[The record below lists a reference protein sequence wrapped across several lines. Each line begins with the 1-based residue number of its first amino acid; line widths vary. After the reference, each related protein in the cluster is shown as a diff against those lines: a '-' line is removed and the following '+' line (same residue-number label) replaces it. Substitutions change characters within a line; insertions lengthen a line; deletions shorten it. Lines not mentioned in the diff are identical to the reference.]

1 MISVSEELKNAFNT
15 GNQKD
20 LTLYF
25 SDNTSL
31 TNENIVAES
40 MSLEQILCDEEQIAF
55 GLCNSASFKITILNS
70 NKSRVGQT
78 VTPVIS
84 IRGTEYS
91 MQLGVFKIVED
102 KVTDDRLHRNITAY
116 DSLYD
121 IVNTDYASWY
131 TSLTFPMTLK
141 QFRDSFFTH
150 IGLTQVSASLIND
163 SMTVEKTVDADVFS
177 GSDIIRAIC
186 ELNAVFGCIDNEG
199 NFKYIPFVHEGG
211 LYPEEDLFPADD
223 LYPNDGFDVIVS
235 GSPYSYV
242 SGSFVYEDYVV
253 QRITG
258 LAIVEDESDTSE
270 LYGTDENLYM
280 ITGNYLLFGKNATDL
295 RTVAE
300 NFLGFV
306 GRFQYKPARIR
317 MRAMPWVELGDIIGV
332 VGKKG
337 NAVFPIL
344 KRTMSGITALYDDY
358 EAQGKEYYSFSA
370 NTVSSMVEKLKSKTM
385 RIVANVDEISTEL
398 VEYETQT
405 DGTLESH
412 SSRIQ
417 QNADNITSE
426 VARATGSENSLSSR
440 IIQTAESIESEVRRA
455 TGAEGDLSSLIQQN
469 ANQILL
475 RVEKNGVISAIN
487 QSAEQVQISASKINL
502 QGYVTVTD
510 LSGSG
515 TTTIN
520 GSNIKTG
527 VITSNNGSMTIDL
540 DNNTITAEK
549 LIVTATNFRLS
560 SSGVL
565 TCSGATI
572 NEGKLNL
579 SYSANYSCP
588 GASSGTTFDVEAT
601 QRVRIENG
609 KLYFDLRTDK
619 INGTTYGGS
628 FENTLQIYS
637 IPFEYQDD
645 VAQPYARYR
654 AYISTSSHQLE
665 ELRITPW
672 VRANGGLSASNV
684 YVDNIY
690 LNGSTI
696 SRPQTRG
703 SNTGFMYLDSGEYS
717 YHTTQSGYIG
727 RIQIGWNDDP
737 HFVFRPYADAVTD
750 KYYLGTASRR
760 WGRVYSAQYYGD
772 STAIITSDETVKTDI
787 NSLDLQK
794 SSDFIYSLKPC
805 EYKMVNGTSDRF
817 HHGFIAQEVKESLGN
832 NDWGVYIDQSLEE
845 DSESNLKG
853 LRYAEF
859 IADMVATIQLQNK
872 RIKELEEK
880 VNG

>member
-40 MSLEQILCDEEQIAF
+40 MSLEQILCDEEQITF

-78 VTPVIS
+78 VTPVIT

-116 DSLYD
+116 DALYD

-141 QFRDSFFTH
+141 QFRDAFFEH
-150 IGLTQVSASLIND
+150 IDLTQVSASLIND
-163 SMTVEKTVDADVFS
+163 SMTVENTVDVDVFS
-177 GSDIIRAIC
+177 GSDIIKAIC

-199 NFKYIPFVHEGG
+199 HFKYIPFVHEGG
-211 LYPEEDLFPADD
+211 LYPEEDLFPDDD

-385 RIVANVDEISTEL
+385 RIVANVDEISSEL
-398 VEYETQT
+398 IEYERQT

-412 SSRIQ
+412 SSLIQ
-417 QNADNITSE
+417 QTADNITSE
-426 VARATGSENSLSSR
+426 VQRATGAENSLSSR
-440 IIQTAESIESEVRRA
+440 IIQTAESVESEVRRA
-455 TGAEGDLSSLIQQN
+455 TGAEGNLSS
-469 ANQILL
+469 
-475 RVEKNGVISAIN
+475 RIS
-487 QSAEQVQISASKINL
+487 QSAHTIDLGVNYSGASQGLDSNSNASITISLYDENGNL
-502 QGYVTVTD
+502 ISSGDGNIT
-510 LSGSG
+510 LSGNVIFKSNLTDG
-515 TTTIN
+515 TTTISGN
-520 GSNIKTG
+520 NITTG
-527 VITSNNGSMTIDL
+527 TINANQVAVTNLNADNIISGTITSAGINIGSGTFVVNPSTGYLETINFSDIGRWIRWGKYSDATSKFEIGVAQYSTADNYAMTLRVSPVGNQNSAIRLTLTDGEVG
-540 DNNTITAEK
+540 IRYQYHYK
-549 LIVTATNFRLS
+549 ATSLS
-560 SSGVL
+560 SYAFTPYGESSFTSFNYPTLGTSGRPWGKLFSRNIIYGSVSL
-565 TCSGATI
+565 TPGSVGATVSTEI
-572 NEGKLNL
+572 SYNEDTYFSGDIPKGYAMA
-579 SYSANYSCP
+579 STGGPEKVHASIIAANSN
-588 GASSGTTFDVEAT
+588 AT
-601 QRVRIENG
+601 
-609 KLYFDLRTDK
+609 
-619 INGTTYGGS
+619 
-628 FENTLQIYS
+628 
-637 IPFEYQDD
+637 
-645 VAQPYARYR
+645 
-654 AYISTSSHQLE
+654 
-665 ELRITPW
+665 
-672 VRANGGLSASNV
+672 
-684 YVDNIY
+684 IY
-690 LNGSTI
+690 LN
-696 SRPQTRG
+696 R
-703 SNTGFMYLDSGEYS
+703 E
-717 YHTTQSGYIG
+717 
-727 RIQIGWNDDP
+727 
-737 HFVFRPYADAVTD
+737 
-750 KYYLGTASRR
+750 
-760 WGRVYSAQYYGD
+760 
-772 STAIITSDETVKTDI
+772 
-787 NSLDLQK
+787 
-794 SSDFIYSLKPC
+794 
-805 EYKMVNGTSDRF
+805 
-817 HHGFIAQEVKESLGN
+817 N
-832 NDWGVYIDQSLEE
+832 N
-845 DSESNLKG
+845 
-853 LRYAEF
+853 
-859 IADMVATIQLQNK
+859 VATTRVDYLVIF
-872 RIKELEEK
+872 
-880 VNG
+880 

>member
-40 MSLEQILCDEEQIAF
+40 MSLEQILCDEEQINF
-55 GLCNSASFKITILNS
+55 GLCNAASFKITILNS
-70 NKSRVGQT
+70 NTSRVGQT
-78 VTPVIS
+78 VTPVIT

-116 DSLYD
+116 DALYD

-131 TSLTFPMTLK
+131 SSLTFPMTLK
-141 QFRDSFFTH
+141 QFRDAFFEH
-150 IGLTQVSASLIND
+150 IDLTQISASLIND

-177 GSDIIRAIC
+177 GSDILKAIC

-258 LAIVEDESDTSE
+258 LAIVEEESDTSE

-300 NFLGFV
+300 NFLDFV

-358 EAQGKEYYSFSA
+358 EAQGKKYYSFSA

-398 VEYETQT
+398 TEYETQT
-405 DGTLESH
+405 DGTLSQH
-412 SSRIQ
+412 
-417 QNADNITSE
+417 
-426 VARATGSENSLSSR
+426 
-440 IIQTAESIESEVRRA
+440 
-455 TGAEGDLSSLIQQN
+455 SSLIQQN

-515 TTTIN
+515 TTTVN
-520 GSNIKTG
+520 GNRVRSG
-527 VITSNNGSMTIDL
+527 SLVSNNGTMTIDL
-540 DNNTITAEK
+540 DNNSITANT
-549 LIVTATNFRLS
+549 LVVNASNFRVDANGTVTAT
-560 SSGVL
+560 
-565 TCSGATI
+565 
-572 NEGKLNL
+572 
-579 SYSANYSCP
+579 
-588 GASSGTTFDVEAT
+588 GASITGDITANHIYVADSIKMFMSTYYTSGYSDFVTVVPGVSSAPWAQAKYQIHVPTGEVALELSRPFGI
-601 QRVRIENG
+601 QVRC
-609 KLYFDLRTDK
+609 
-619 INGTTYGGS
+619 
-628 FENTLQIYS
+628 
-637 IPFEYQDD
+637 
-645 VAQPYARYR
+645 
-654 AYISTSSHQLE
+654 
-665 ELRITPW
+665 
-672 VRANGGLSASNV
+672 
-684 YVDNIY
+684 
-690 LNGSTI
+690 NGSVTAT
-696 SRPQTRG
+696 SLGT
-703 SNTGFMYLDSGEYS
+703 SGD
-717 YHTTQSGYIG
+717 I
-727 RIQIGWNDDP
+727 N
-737 HFVFRPYADAVTD
+737 
-750 KYYLGTASRR
+750 LGTAGNGLRSAAVNNYLVRDYKVDNVWNNAFGNGDQPTR
-760 WGRVYSAQYYGD
+760 IYGKSFIWASHSITTGSDGRIKENFRD
-772 STAIITSDETVKTDI
+772 LDELEDVF
-787 NSLDLQK
+787 N
-794 SSDFIYSLKPC
+794 SLKPVSYTFKI
-805 EYKMVNGTSDRF
+805 EEDKRR
-817 HHGFIAQEVKESLGN
+817 HIGFVSQDVQESLNTYTEEGSDKFAIVDKLGADDDIKEYVGN
-832 NDWGVYIDQSLEE
+832 TFYT
-845 DSESNLKG
+845 
-853 LRYAEF
+853 LRYDEF
-859 IADMVATIQLQNK
+859 MALNTHMIQKLQK
-872 RIKELEEK
+872 RVKELEEK

>member
-40 MSLEQILCDEEQIAF
+40 MSLEQILCDEEQITF

-70 NKSRVGQT
+70 NTSRVGQT

-116 DSLYD
+116 DALYD

-163 SMTVEKTVDADVFS
+163 SMTVEKTVDVDVFS
-177 GSDIIRAIC
+177 GSDILKAIC

-258 LAIVEDESDTSE
+258 LAIVEEESDTSE

-358 EAQGKEYYSFSA
+358 EAHGKEYYSFSA

-385 RIVANVDEISTEL
+385 RIVANVDEVSTEL
-398 VEYETQT
+398 SEYETQT
-405 DGTLESH
+405 DGTLSQH

-417 QNADNITSE
+417 QNATSISSE
-426 VARATGSENSLSSR
+426 VT
-440 IIQTAESIESEVRRA
+440 RA
-455 TGAEGDLSSLIQQN
+455 TGAEGDLSSRITQTADSITSEVTRATGAEGDLSS
-469 ANQILL
+469 
-475 RVEKNGVISAIN
+475 RIS
-487 QSAEQVQISASKINL
+487 QSAHTIDLSVSGTAGQETSAGITISLYDENGNL
-502 QGYVTVTD
+502 LD
-510 LSGSG
+510 SGSG
-515 TTTIN
+515 NITLDGNVIFKSNLTDGQTVISGDNITTGTLSAN
-520 GSNIKTG
+520 RVRSGAL
-527 VITSNNGSMTIDL
+527 VSNNGTMSIDL
-540 DNNTITAEK
+540 DNNTITAST
-549 LIVTATNFRLS
+549 LVVNATNFQLDANGTVTAT
-560 SSGVL
+560 
-565 TCSGATI
+565 
-572 NEGKLNL
+572 
-579 SYSANYSCP
+579 
-588 GASSGTTFDVEAT
+588 GASITGDITANHIYIADSIKMFMSTYYTSGYSDFLTVAPGISSAPWDQAKYQIHIPTGEVAFELGRFMGTFVQCNGRFTANSLGTGGDINLGTAGTGLRSAVVNNYL
-601 QRVRIENG
+601 VRD
-609 KLYFDLRTDK
+609 Y
-619 INGTTYGGS
+619 
-628 FENTLQIYS
+628 
-637 IPFEYQDD
+637 
-645 VAQPYARYR
+645 
-654 AYISTSSHQLE
+654 
-665 ELRITPW
+665 
-672 VRANGGLSASNV
+672 
-684 YVDNIY
+684 YVDNEWTNAFGNGDQRTRFYSSTYIY
-690 LNGSTI
+690 
-696 SRPQTRG
+696 
-703 SNTGFMYLDSGEYS
+703 SNHSIEVKSDRRLKEGFKDLDELE
-717 YHTTQSGYIG
+717 
-727 RIQIGWNDDP
+727 NA
-737 HFVFRPYADAVTD
+737 F
-750 KYYLGTASRR
+750 
-760 WGRVYSAQYYGD
+760 
-772 STAIITSDETVKTDI
+772 
-787 NSLDLQK
+787 N
-794 SSDFIYSLKPC
+794 SLKPVSFLLKTEKDRKRHIGFVSQDVQASLN
-805 EYKMVNGTSDRF
+805 EYTEEGSD
-817 HHGFIAQEVKESLGN
+817 GFAIVDEIGADEDMKEYLDGN
-832 NDWGVYIDQSLEE
+832 
-845 DSESNLKG
+845 KF
-853 LRYAEF
+853 YALCYDEF
-859 IADMVATIQLQNK
+859 IALNTHMIQKLQK
-872 RIKELEEK
+872 RVNELEEK

>member
-1 MISVSEELKNAFNT
+1 MIPVSEELKNAFNT
-15 GNQKD
+15 GSQKD

-40 MSLEQILCDEEQIAF
+40 MSLEQILCDEEQITF

-70 NKSRVGQT
+70 NTSRVGQT
-78 VTPVIS
+78 VTPVIT

-116 DSLYD
+116 DALYD

-141 QFRDSFFTH
+141 QFRDSFFEH
-150 IGLTQVSASLIND
+150 IDLTQVSASLIND
-163 SMTVEKTVDADVFS
+163 SMTVEKTVDVDVFS

-358 EAQGKEYYSFSA
+358 ESQGKEYYSFSA

-398 VEYETQT
+398 TEYETQT
-405 DGTLESH
+405 DGTLSQH

-417 QNADNITSE
+417 QNATNISSE
-426 VARATGSENSLSSR
+426 VT
-440 IIQTAESIESEVRRA
+440 RA
-455 TGAEGDLSSLIQQN
+455 TGAEGDLSSRISQTADLITSEV
-469 ANQILL
+469 ARATGAEGDLSS
-475 RVEKNGVISAIN
+475 RIS
-487 QSAEQVQISASKINL
+487 QSAHTIDLSVSGSAGQGTSAGITISLYDENGNL
-502 QGYVTVTD
+502 LD
-510 LSGSG
+510 SGSG
-515 TTTIN
+515 NITLDGNVIFKSNLTDGQTTIS

-527 VITSNNGSMTIDL
+527 VITSNNGTMSIDL
-540 DNNTITAEK
+540 DNNSITAKK
-549 LIVTATNFRLS
+549 LIVDTTNFQLDAGGKMDVWQASINTASIEYSHLS
-560 SSGVL
+560 ECKIYETHVDGNVCYLTGDYEVL
-565 TCSGATI
+565 RFS
-572 NEGKLNL
+572 NYLD
-579 SYSANYSCP
+579 SAGSK
-588 GASSGTTFDVEAT
+588 GID
-601 QRVRIENG
+601 
-609 KLYFDLRTDK
+609 
-619 INGTTYGGS
+619 INGVVF
-628 FENTLQIYS
+628 FENVCKFFNHVWMPNL
-637 IPFEYQDD
+637 P
-645 VAQPYARYR
+645 VA
-654 AYISTSSHQLE
+654 TSSHTANIYWANGVSNYGALYLISSGSSKRYKHDITTELDEKLNPHNLYNLDVVQFKYNKDFIDDGEKLHIGFVAEDVDEIYPVATEYSEPDEDGSVTIENWLPREIIPAMLKLIQEQNKEIKEQQEKINKLE
-665 ELRITPW
+665 ERLAKI
-672 VRANGGLSASNV
+672 
-684 YVDNIY
+684 
-690 LNGSTI
+690 
-696 SRPQTRG
+696 
-703 SNTGFMYLDSGEYS
+703 
-717 YHTTQSGYIG
+717 
-727 RIQIGWNDDP
+727 
-737 HFVFRPYADAVTD
+737 
-750 KYYLGTASRR
+750 
-760 WGRVYSAQYYGD
+760 
-772 STAIITSDETVKTDI
+772 
-787 NSLDLQK
+787 
-794 SSDFIYSLKPC
+794 
-805 EYKMVNGTSDRF
+805 
-817 HHGFIAQEVKESLGN
+817 
-832 NDWGVYIDQSLEE
+832 EE
-845 DSESNLKG
+845 L
-853 LRYAEF
+853 LA
-859 IADMVATIQLQNK
+859 
-872 RIKELEEK
+872 
-880 VNG
+880 